1 MRPREV
7 LTYVKETFKEW
18 QEDDALQLGAALAY
32 YTIFSLAPLLVV
44 VIGIAGLAFGRE
56 AVAGRIDNQ
65 IEGLVGREGADAVQA
80 MVASAGQSKSGGIIA
95 TIVGLAVTLFG
106 ASGVFAQLQ
115 ASLNKIWEV
124 EPKAGRGIMGIVK
137 DRFVSFGMVLGI
149 GFLLL
154 VSLVVS
160 AAVAALDEVVRG
172 LAPSLHVLIAVVSFV
187 VAFGLITLLF
197 ALIFRYVPDIRI
209 AWRDVWI
216 GAVVTALLF
225 VIGKYLIGLYLGHST
240 VASTYG
246 AAGSVLIVLLW
257 VYYSTQILFLGAEF
271 TQVWATRHGSRIV
284 PSPNAERVEEVK
296 VPVEEAGER
305 AARPGDRRR
314 RPAPTPRRS

>member
-1 MRPREV
+1 MKPREI

-65 IEGLVGREGADAVQA
+65 IDGLVGREGADAVQA
-80 MVASAGQSKSGGIIA
+80 MVASAGRSKSGGMIA

-106 ASGVFAQLQ
+106 ASGVFGQLQ
-115 ASLNKIWEV
+115 ASLDKIWEV
-124 EPKAGRGIMGIVK
+124 EPKAGRGIMGIIK
-137 DRFVSFGMVLGI
+137 DRFASFGMVLGI

-160 AAVAALDEVVRG
+160 AAVAALDEFVRG
-172 LAPSLHVLIAVVSFV
+172 LAPSLHVLITVVSFAV
-187 VAFGLITLLF
+187 SFALITLLF
-197 ALIFRYVPDIRI
+197 ALIYRYVPDVRLG
-209 AWRDVWI
+209 WRDVWI

-246 AAGSVLIVLLW
+246 AAGSVLIILLW

-284 PSPNAERVEEVK
+284 PSPNAQRVEEVK
-296 VPVEEAGER
+296 VP
-305 AARPGDRRR
+305 
-314 RPAPTPRRS
+314 SYSSS